1 MKAVALDP
9 SKQKVT
15 PMSTTNRVIALTV
28 LAFSLAFV
36 PAYAQPLTQ
45 QERDSL
51 LKHLLQTRKAFL
63 ESISGLSDAQWRFK
77 AAPDRWSIAEVAE
90 HIAISETTIL
100 RIVTDEIPKG
110 PALARP
116 SNSVSDEKLLAW
128 LLDRTSKFQA
138 PEVLKPTHRW
148 ATRDALT
155 KDFLAARERTATY
168 VKTTTDDLRGHG
180 APHPVF
186 KMLDGYQWV
195 LLLSGHS
202 ARHTAQIE
210 EVKASA
216 GYPAK

>member
-1 MKAVALDP
+1 M
-9 SKQKVT
+9 
-15 PMSTTNRVIALTV
+15 PMTKPLVALTV
-28 LAFSLAFV
+28 LACTLAV
-36 PAYAQPLTQ
+36 APAYAQPLTE
-45 QERDSL
+45 QERASL
-51 LKHLLQTRKAFL
+51 LKHLQQTRQAFL
-63 ESISGLSDAQWRFK
+63 DSISGLSDAQWTFK
-77 AAPDRWSIAEVAE
+77 AGPDRWSIAEVAE

-100 RIVTDEIPKG
+100 RMVTDQIMKG
-110 PALARP
+110 PAVPRNPDAVP
-116 SNSVSDEKLLAW
+116 DEKLLGW

-138 PEVLKPTHRW
+138 PEMLKPTNRW

-155 KDFLAARERTATY
+155 KDFLAAREKTSTY
-168 VKTTTDDLRGHG
+168 VKTTTDDLHGHA

-216 GYPAK
+216 GYPVK

>member
-1 MKAVALDP
+1 MRRRLIV
-9 SKQKVT
+9 
-15 PMSTTNRVIALTV
+15 LTV
-28 LAFSLAFV
+28 LALNVSLV

-51 LKHLLQTRKAFL
+51 VKHLQQTRQAFL
-63 ESISGLSDAQWRFK
+63 DSIANLSDAQWTFK
-77 AAPDRWSIAEVAE
+77 AGPDRWSIAEVAE

-100 RIVTDEIPKG
+100 RIVTDQIVKG
-110 PALARP
+110 PPVPRDP
-116 SNSVSDEKLLAW
+116 NSVSDEKLLAW

-138 PEVLKPTHRW
+138 PEMLKPTNRW

-155 KDFLAARERTATY
+155 KDFIAAREKTASY
-168 VKTTTDDLRGHG
+168 VATTTDDLHGHA

-216 GYPAK
+216 GYPAQ

>member
-1 MKAVALDP
+1 M
-9 SKQKVT
+9 
-15 PMSTTNRVIALTV
+15 PMTKPLGALTL
-28 LAFSLAFV
+28 LACTLSVV
-36 PAYAQPLTQ
+36 PAYAQPPTQ
-45 QERDSL
+45 QERESL
-51 LKHLLQTRKAFL
+51 LTHLQQTRQAFL
-63 ESISGLSDAQWRFK
+63 DSISGLSDAQWTFK
-77 AAPDRWSIAEVAE
+77 AGPDRWSIAEVAE

-100 RIVTDEIPKG
+100 HLVTDQIMKG
-110 PALARP
+110 PAVPRSP
-116 SNSVSDEKLLAW
+116 SSVSDEKLLAW

-138 PEVLKPTHRW
+138 PEMLKPTGRW

-155 KDFLAARERTATY
+155 KDFLAAREKTATY
-168 VKTTTDDLRGHG
+168 VRTTTDDLHGHAG
-180 APHPVF
+180 PHPVF